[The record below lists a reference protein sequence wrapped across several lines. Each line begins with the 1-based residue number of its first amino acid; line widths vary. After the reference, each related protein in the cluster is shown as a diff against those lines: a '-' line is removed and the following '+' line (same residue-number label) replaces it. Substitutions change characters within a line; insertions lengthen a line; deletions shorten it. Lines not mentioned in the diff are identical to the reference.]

1 MKLKPHATLS
11 ASQGPVV
18 LLILDGVGIGRGD
31 EFDAVARAKTPTLD
45 ALGEGGLARQL
56 RAHGT
61 AVGLPS
67 DADMGNSEV
76 GHNILGAGRIF
87 DQGAKLVDLAIE
99 HGTIWNGAWQ
109 TIIDHLRATDGTL
122 HLIGLVSDGNVHS
135 HERHLF
141 ALIKRAAHE
150 ALPRLYVH
158 ALQDGRDVPETSA
171 LVYIDRLE
179 EVLASVRHTGN
190 DYGIASGGGRMTT
203 TMDRYEADWAMVE
216 RGWNAQVHG
225 LGRTFLSARS
235 AIETYRQETPGI
247 ADQFLPE
254 FVVCGPDGR
263 PLGPVQDGDAVIF
276 FNFRGDR
283 GLEISQAFEAGP
295 TFDKF
300 DRGRVPQ
307 VLYAGMM
314 LYDGDLK
321 IPRCSLVPSPEIER
335 PLSEYLAHNGV
346 RQLAC
351 SETQKFGHVTYFW
364 NGNRSGKFDDQSEEY
379 IEIPSDQVP
388 FDEAPWMK
396 SAETAQTVIQA
407 LRNAAPF
414 IRANF
419 AAGDMVGHTGK
430 IDASITAI
438 EAVDRALGRILPEVL
453 AKKGCLV
460 VTADHGNA
468 EDMVQRDSSQRPLLG
483 ADGKPQPRT
492 SHSLNPVP
500 FFLIEGDGRTL
511 SLRDDLP
518 EAGLANVAA
527 TVLELLG
534 YQPPEDY
541 EPSLLKISGGQ
552 A

>member
-1 MKLKPHATLS
+1 MKLKPHPTLS
-11 ASQGPVV
+11 ASHGPLV
-18 LLILDGVGIGRGD
+18 LLILDGVGIGQGD
-31 EFDAVARAKTPTLD
+31 EFDAVACAKTPTLD
-45 ALGEGGLARQL
+45 ALGEGGLARRL

-87 DQGAKLVDLAIE
+87 DQGAKLVDSAIE
-99 HGTIWNGAWQ
+99 HGTIWNGTWQ
-109 TIIDHLRATDGTL
+109 HIIDHLRTTSGAL

-135 HERHLF
+135 HEKQLF
-141 ALIKRAAHE
+141 ALIRRATHE

-158 ALQDGRDVPETSA
+158 ALQDGRDVPQTSA

-179 EVLASVRHTGN
+179 EVLADVRHTGK
-190 DYGIASGGGRMTT
+190 DYWIASGGGRMTT

-225 LGRTFLSARS
+225 TGRAFPSARS

-254 FVVCGPDGR
+254 FVVCKPDGK

-300 DRGRVPQ
+300 DRGRVPR
-307 VLYAGMM
+307 VVYAGMM

-321 IPRCSLVPSPEIER
+321 IPQRYLVSSPEVER
-335 PLSEYLAHNGV
+335 PVSEYLAHNGV

-364 NGNRSGKFDDQSEEY
+364 NGNRSGKFDEHSEEY
-379 IEIPSDQVP
+379 VEIPSDRVP
-388 FDEAPWMK
+388 LDEAPWMK
-396 SAETAQTVIQA
+396 SAETAQTVIHA
-407 LRNAAPF
+407 IHNGDYPF
-414 IRANF
+414 IRVNF

-430 IDASITAI
+430 IDASITAV
-438 EAVDRALGRILPEVL
+438 EAVDRALGRIVPEVL
-453 AKKGCLV
+453 AKKGCLI

-468 EDMVQRDSSQRPLLG
+468 EDMVQRDPSQQPLLG

-500 FFLIEGDGRTL
+500 FFLIEGDGRAL

-518 EAGLANVAA
+518 QAGLANVAA
-527 TVLELLG
+527 TLLELLG
-534 YQPPEDY
+534 YQPPEEY
-541 EPSLLKISGGQ
+541 EPSLLKT
-552 A
+552 

>member
-1 MKLKPHATLS
+1 MKLTPHPSLPAPH
-11 ASQGPVV
+11 GPLV
-18 LLILDGVGIGRGD
+18 LLILDGVGIGQAD
-31 EFDAVARAKTPTLD
+31 EFDAVACAATPTLD

-87 DQGAKLVDLAIE
+87 DQGAKLVDAASE
-99 HGTIWNGAWQ
+99 RGTIWNGTWQ
-109 TIIDHLRATDGTL
+109 TITRHLQKTGGAL

-135 HERHLF
+135 HEKQLF
-141 ALIKRAAHE
+141 ALIGRAAAE

-179 EVLASVRHTGN
+179 DVLAGVRETGK
-190 DYGIASGGGRMTT
+190 DYWIASGGGRMTT

-216 RGWNAQVHG
+216 RGWKAQVHG
-225 LGRTFLSARS
+225 IGRAFPSARS

-254 FVVCGPDGR
+254 FVVSGPDGR
-263 PLGPVQDGDAVIF
+263 PRGPVQDGDAVIF

-295 TFDKF
+295 EFDKF

-314 LYDGDLK
+314 LYDGDLHL
-321 IPRCSLVPSPEIER
+321 PRHYLVSSPEVER
-335 PLSEYLAHNGV
+335 PVSEYLAHTGV

-364 NGNRSGKFDDQSEEY
+364 NGNRSGKFDEDSEEY

-407 LRNAAPF
+407 IHTGDFPF
-414 IRANF
+414 IRVNF

-430 IDASITAI
+430 IDASIAAV
-438 EAVDRALGRILPEVL
+438 EEVDRALGRILPEVL
-453 AKKGCLV
+453 ASKGCLV

-468 EDMVQRDSSQRPLLG
+468 EDMVQRDPSQQPLLG
-483 ADGKPQPRT
+483 ADGRPQPRT

-500 FFLIEGDGRTL
+500 FFVVEGDGRVF

-518 EAGLANVAA
+518 GAGLANVAA
-527 TVLELLG
+527 TLLELLG
-534 YQPPEDY
+534 YQPPEEF
-541 EPSLLKISGGQ
+541 EPSLLKP
-552 A
+552 

>member
-1 MKLKPHATLS
+1 MKLKPHPTLS
-11 ASQGPVV
+11 ASHGPLV
-18 LLILDGVGIGRGD
+18 LLILDGVGIGQGD
-31 EFDAVARAKTPTLD
+31 EFDAVACAKTPTLD
-45 ALGEGGLARQL
+45 ALGEGGLARRL

-87 DQGAKLVDLAIE
+87 DQGAKLVDSAIE
-99 HGTIWNGAWQ
+99 HGTIWNGTWQ
-109 TIIDHLRATDGTL
+109 HIIDHLRATSGAL

-135 HERHLF
+135 HEKQLF
-141 ALIKRAAHE
+141 ALIRRAAHE
-150 ALPRLYVH
+150 AIPRLYVH
-158 ALQDGRDVPETSA
+158 ALQDGRDVPQTSA
-171 LVYIDRLE
+171 LVYINRLE
-179 EVLASVRHTGN
+179 EVLADVRHTGK
-190 DYGIASGGGRMTT
+190 DYWIVSGGGRMTT

-225 LGRTFLSARS
+225 IGRAFPSARS

-254 FVVCGPDGR
+254 FVVYGPDGK

-300 DRGRVPQ
+300 DRGRVPR
-307 VLYAGMM
+307 VVYAGMM

-321 IPRCSLVPSPEIER
+321 IPQRYLVSSPEVER
-335 PLSEYLAHNGV
+335 PVSEYLAHNGV

-364 NGNRSGKFDDQSEEY
+364 NGNRSGKFDEHSEEY
-379 IEIPSDQVP
+379 IEIPSDRVP

-396 SAETAQTVIQA
+396 SAETSQTVIQA
-407 LRNAAPF
+407 IHNGDYPF
-414 IRANF
+414 IRVNF

-430 IDASITAI
+430 IDASITAV
-438 EAVDRALGRILPEVL
+438 EEVDRALGRIVPEVL
-453 AKKGCLV
+453 AKKGCLI

-468 EDMVQRDSSQRPLLG
+468 EDMVQRDPSQQPLLG

-500 FFLIEGDGRTL
+500 FFLIEGDGRAL

-518 EAGLANVAA
+518 QAGLANVAA
-527 TVLELLG
+527 TLLELLG
-534 YQPPEDY
+534 YRPPEEYDRVC
-541 EPSLLKISGGQ
+541 
-552 A
+552 

>member
-1 MKLKPHATLS
+1 MKLKPHPTLS
-11 ASQGPVV
+11 APQGPVV

-31 EFDAVARAKTPTLD
+31 EFDAVACAVTPTLD

-87 DQGAKLVDLAIE
+87 DQGAKLVDSAIE
-99 HGTIWNGAWQ
+99 HDTIWNGTWQ
-109 TIIDHLRATDGTL
+109 HLIDHLRATGGAL

-135 HERHLF
+135 HEKQLF
-141 ALIKRAAHE
+141 TLIKRAASE
-150 ALPRLYVH
+150 AIPHLYVH

-179 EVLASVRHTGN
+179 EVLAGVRHTGKN
-190 DYGIASGGGRMTT
+190 YWIASGGGRMTT
-203 TMDRYEADWAMVE
+203 TMDRYEADWTMVE

-225 LGRTFLSARS
+225 IGRAFPSARS
-235 AIETYRQETPGI
+235 AIETYRQETSSI
-247 ADQFLPE
+247 ADQFLPA
-254 FVVCGPDGR
+254 FVVCGPDGK

-295 TFDKF
+295 TFDRF

-321 IPRCSLVPSPEIER
+321 IPQRYLVSSPEVER
-335 PLSEYLAHNGV
+335 PVSEYLAHNGV

-364 NGNRSGKFDDQSEEY
+364 NGNRSGKFDDRSEEY

-407 LRNAAPF
+407 IHNDAYPF
-414 IRANF
+414 IRVNF

-430 IDASITAI
+430 IGASITAV
-438 EAVDRALGRILPEVL
+438 EEVDRALGRILPEVL
-453 AKKGCLV
+453 AKKGCLI

-483 ADGKPQPRT
+483 AGGKPQPRT

-500 FFLIEGDGRTL
+500 FFLVGGDGRAL

-518 EAGLANVAA
+518 QAGLANVAA
-527 TVLELLG
+527 TLLELLG

-541 EPSLLKISGGQ
+541 EPSLLKT
-552 A
+552 

>member
-1 MKLKPHATLS
+1 MKLTPHPSLPAPH
-11 ASQGPVV
+11 GPLV
-18 LLILDGVGIGRGD
+18 LLILDGVGIGQAD
-31 EFDAVARAKTPTLD
+31 EFDAVACAATPTLD

-87 DQGAKLVDLAIE
+87 DQGAKLVDSAIE
-99 HGTIWNGAWQ
+99 RGTIWNGTWHD
-109 TIIDHLRATDGTL
+109 IMRHLQETGGAL

-135 HERHLF
+135 HEKQLF
-141 ALIKRAAHE
+141 ALIRRAADE

-179 EVLASVRHTGN
+179 DVLAGVRETGK
-190 DYGIASGGGRMTT
+190 DYWIASGGGRMTT
-203 TMDRYEADWAMVE
+203 TMDRYEADWVMVE
-216 RGWNAQVHG
+216 RGWKAQVHG
-225 LGRTFLSARS
+225 IGRAFPSARS

-254 FVVCGPDGR
+254 FVVSGPDGR
-263 PLGPVQDGDAVIF
+263 PRGPVQDGDAVIF

-283 GLEISQAFEAGP
+283 GLEISQAFEVGP
-295 TFDKF
+295 EFDKF

-307 VLYAGMM
+307 VVYAGMM
-314 LYDGDLK
+314 LYDGDLHV
-321 IPRCSLVPSPEIER
+321 PRRYLVSSPEVER
-335 PLSEYLAHNGV
+335 PLSEYLAHTGV

-364 NGNRSGKFDDQSEEY
+364 NGNRSGKFDEDSEEY

-407 LRNAAPF
+407 IHTGAYPF
-414 IRANF
+414 IRVNF

-430 IDASITAI
+430 IDASIAAV
-438 EAVDRALGRILPEVL
+438 EEVDRALGRILPEVL
-453 AKKGCLV
+453 ASKGCLV

-468 EDMVQRDSSQRPLLG
+468 EDMVQRDPSQQPLLG
-483 ADGKPQPRT
+483 ADGRPQPRT

-500 FFLIEGDGRTL
+500 FFLVEGDGRVF

-518 EAGLANVAA
+518 GAGLANVAA
-527 TVLELLG
+527 TLLELLG
-534 YQPPEDY
+534 YQPPEEF
-541 EPSLLKISGGQ
+541 EPSLLKP
-552 A
+552 

>member
-1 MKLKPHATLS
+1 MKLTPHPSLPAPH
-11 ASQGPVV
+11 GPLV
-18 LLILDGVGIGRGD
+18 LLILDGVGIGQAD
-31 EFDAVARAKTPTLD
+31 EFDAVACAATPTLD

-87 DQGAKLVDLAIE
+87 DQGAKLVDAAIE
-99 HGTIWNGAWQ
+99 RGTIWNGTWHD
-109 TIIDHLRATDGTL
+109 IMRHLQETGGAL

-135 HERHLF
+135 HEKQLF
-141 ALIKRAAHE
+141 ALIRRAADE

-179 EVLASVRHTGN
+179 DVLAGVRETGK
-190 DYGIASGGGRMTT
+190 DYWIASGGGRMTT

-216 RGWNAQVHG
+216 RGWKAQVHG
-225 LGRTFLSARS
+225 SGRAFPSARS

-254 FVVCGPDGR
+254 FVVSGPDGR
-263 PLGPVQDGDAVIF
+263 PRGPVQDGDAVIF

-295 TFDKF
+295 EFDTF

-307 VLYAGMM
+307 VVYAGMM
-314 LYDGDLK
+314 LYDGDLHL
-321 IPRCSLVPSPEIER
+321 PRRYLVSSPEVER
-335 PLSEYLAHNGV
+335 PVSEYLAHTGV

-364 NGNRSGKFDDQSEEY
+364 NGNRSGKFDEDSEEY

-407 LRNAAPF
+407 IHTGAFPF
-414 IRANF
+414 IRVNF

-430 IDASITAI
+430 IDASIAAV
-438 EAVDRALGRILPEVL
+438 EEVDRALGRILPAVL
-453 AKKGCLV
+453 ASKGCLV

-468 EDMVQRDSSQRPLLG
+468 EDMVQRDPSRQPLLG
-483 ADGKPQPRT
+483 ADGRPQPRT

-500 FFLIEGDGRTL
+500 FFVVEGDGRVF

-518 EAGLANVAA
+518 GAGLANVAA
-527 TVLELLG
+527 TLLELLG
-534 YQPPEDY
+534 YQPPEEF
-541 EPSLLKISGGQ
+541 EPSLLKP
-552 A
+552 

>member
-1 MKLKPHATLS
+1 MKLTPHPSLPAPH
-11 ASQGPVV
+11 GPLV
-18 LLILDGVGIGRGD
+18 LLILDGVGIGQGD
-31 EFDAVARAKTPTLD
+31 EFDAVACAATPTLD

-87 DQGAKLVDLAIE
+87 DQGAKLVDAAIE
-99 HGTIWNGAWQ
+99 RGTIWNGTWR
-109 TIIDHLRATDGTL
+109 TIMRHLRETGGAL

-135 HERHLF
+135 HEKQLF
-141 ALIKRAAHE
+141 ALIGRAADE

-179 EVLASVRHTGN
+179 DVLAGVRETGK
-190 DYGIASGGGRMTT
+190 DYWIASGGGRMTT

-216 RGWNAQVHG
+216 RGWKAQVHG
-225 LGRTFLSARS
+225 SGRAFPSARS

-254 FVVCGPDGR
+254 FVVSGPDGR
-263 PLGPVQDGDAVIF
+263 PRGPVQDGDAVIF

-295 TFDKF
+295 EFDKF

-307 VLYAGMM
+307 VVYAGMM
-314 LYDGDLK
+314 LYDGDLH
-321 IPRCSLVPSPEIER
+321 IPRRYLVSSPEVER
-335 PLSEYLAHNGV
+335 PVSEYLARTGV

-364 NGNRSGKFDDQSEEY
+364 NGNRSGKFDEDSEEY

-407 LRNAAPF
+407 IHTGAFPF
-414 IRANF
+414 IRVNF

-430 IDASITAI
+430 IDASITAV
-438 EAVDRALGRILPEVL
+438 EEVDRALGRILPEVL
-453 AKKGCLV
+453 ASKGCLV

-468 EDMVQRDSSQRPLLG
+468 EDMVQRDPSQQPLLG
-483 ADGKPQPRT
+483 VDGKPQPRT

-500 FFLIEGDGRTL
+500 FFVVEGDGRVF

-518 EAGLANVAA
+518 GAGLANVAA
-527 TVLELLG
+527 TLLELLG
-534 YQPPEDY
+534 YQPPEEF
-541 EPSLLKISGGQ
+541 EPSLLKP
-552 A
+552 